1 MDVEIYAYGT
11 TIDYTQI
18 PENATVYVKAER
30 APDRDGDSVMKYEEV
45 GNEDIR

>member
-30 APDRDGDSVMKYEEV
+30 PPDRDVDSIKEYE
-45 GNEDIR
+45 RC